1 MANLTVKAEYLYARF
16 EGETVSGSFTGGD
29 GFTSLS
35 ANLLAM
41 ISDINLHVFR
51 LGLNYR
57 FGDVT
62 TAYDRSEETA
72 IAIEEGPGIPGP
84 FDALAADDQ
93 TRETLAERPPN
104 HRVHSCCFLPV
115 FTVL

>member
-35 ANLLAM
+35 ANLTNAV
-41 ISDINLHVFR
+41 SDINLHVFR

-62 TAYDRSEETA
+62 TKGRSL
-72 IAIEEGPGIPGP
+72 GRDSYCYRGRPRHPGA
-84 FDALAADDQ
+84 F
-93 TRETLAERPPN
+93 
-104 HRVHSCCFLPV
+104 
-115 FTVL
+115 